1 MACGRQLSSDSKFE
15 EEQED
20 EESPLIKLPQVE
32 DVKKALL
39 SSPRTLD
46 AAAGAV
52 NGAMLGLL
60 YIMVSAGMLLSIKF
74 LMHPD
79 RFPFAICLTS
89 FHLAASFG
97 LAVVL
102 FRLYPELFPSVGNVF
117 RGYEISDPVSDAK
130 GTDRLAAARG
140 VMQFVPIAFF
150 GALSIVVGNSAFM
163 HAQVSFLQMVKEGH
177 VVIVYALMIVFGLE
191 SLRWQTCLV
200 LACVAVS
207 AAVAVNGMS
216 PVSFTMIG
224 LSLQLLAG
232 LVQSMQVVL
241 VNRMMSLPRGPQVD
255 PLTMVMCTAPI
266 IFCAILPL
274 NYVFWDPRIPG
285 RILEWWPYLVG
296 NMVLAFVL
304 QVVSALTIKGITATG
319 HALASVL
326 KDLGIVLAAATV
338 VGGPLSLVQ
347 LLGYAGSVCGI
358 AMYAAMKVCPEW
370 LRAKSGLNI

>member
-1 MACGRQLSSDSKFE
+1 MACGRQLSSDSKLE
-15 EEQED
+15 GETQD
-20 EESPLIKLPQVE
+20 EESPLIKIPQVE

-39 SSPRTLD
+39 SSPRALE
-46 AAAGAV
+46 AVAGAV
-52 NGAMLGLL
+52 QGALLGLL

-89 FHLAASFG
+89 FHLATSFG
-97 LAVVL
+97 LAAAL
-102 FRLYPELFPSVGNVF
+102 FKVAPELFPSVANVF
-117 RGYEISDPVSDAK
+117 RGCELSGAIGDAK

-150 GALSIVVGNSAFM
+150 GALSVVVGNSAFL

-191 SLRWQTCLV
+191 SPRWQMCLV
-200 LACVAVS
+200 LACVAVF
-207 AAVAVNGMS
+207 AAVAVNGLS
-216 PVSFTMIG
+216 PISFTVIG

-241 VNRMMSLPRGPQVD
+241 VNRMMSLPRGPKVD
-255 PLTMVMCTAPI
+255 PLTMVLCTAPI
-266 IFCAILPL
+266 MLCAILPL
-274 NYVFWDPRIPG
+274 NYVFWDPRIPS
-285 RILEWWPYLVG
+285 RILELWPYLVG
-296 NMVLAFVL
+296 NMLLAFVL

-326 KDLGIVLAAATV
+326 RDLGVVAAAAAV
-338 VGGPLSLVQ
+338 LGEQLSLVQ
-347 LLGYAGSVCGI
+347 FLGFGGSVCGI
-358 AMYAAMKVCPEW
+358 STYAAMKVCPEW
-370 LRAKSGLNI
+370 FQPKTSRS